1 VAKIN
6 KEVAIAMN
14 KEELKKQGY
23 EMMAQ
28 IEKRMGEIE

>member
-1 VAKIN
+1 
-6 KEVAIAMN
+6 MN